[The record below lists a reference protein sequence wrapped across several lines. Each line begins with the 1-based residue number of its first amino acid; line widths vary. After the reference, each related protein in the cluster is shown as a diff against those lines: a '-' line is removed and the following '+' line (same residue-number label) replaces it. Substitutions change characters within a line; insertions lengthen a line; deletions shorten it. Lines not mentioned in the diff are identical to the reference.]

1 MPISLIAATAL
12 VMGMAVASPWIVAFA
27 IAAITAIGTLRAA
40 AKAHGHGHRS
50 GIAEAR
56 APGAI
61 LFSLFAY
68 GLLIG
73 LPYLVGV
80 GIRSAIG

>member
-1 MPISLIAATAL
+1 
-12 VMGMAVASPWIVAFA
+12 MGMGTVPASP
-27 IAAITAIGTLRAA
+27 R
-40 AKAHGHGHRS
+40 
-50 GIAEAR
+50 AR

-68 GLLIG
+68 GVLIG